1 MIDRWEKQKRTLYD
15 RSFPILN
22 EMQRLILLHD
32 RGSLVV
38 DSIAIFFWWLNGTHF
53 WTLFSGITRD
63 HE

>member
-38 DSIAIFFWWLNGTHF
+38 DSIAIFFCCLNGTHL